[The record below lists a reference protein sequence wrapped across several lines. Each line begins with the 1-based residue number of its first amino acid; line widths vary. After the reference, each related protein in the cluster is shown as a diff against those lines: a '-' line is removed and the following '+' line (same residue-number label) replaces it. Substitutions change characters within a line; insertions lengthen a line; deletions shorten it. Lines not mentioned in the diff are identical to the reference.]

1 MAPQARILM
10 VEDNPDLVDLY
21 RLKLQLEGY
30 RVAVAADGAAGLEL
44 ARSLRP
50 DAILLDVHMPRLDG
64 LQMLAALRA
73 DEATRAVPVVMFSD
87 DDSQEVIAEARRLS
101 AAAYLV
107 KSRLLPSGV
116 SQAIAAVLRET
127 VEPSQAAAVKAS

>member
-1 MAPQARILM
+1 
-10 VEDNPDLVDLY
+10 
-21 RLKLQLEGY
+21 
-30 RVAVAADGAAGLEL
+30 
-44 ARSLRP
+44 
-50 DAILLDVHMPRLDG
+50 
-64 LQMLAALRA
+64 
-73 DEATRAVPVVMFSD
+73 MFSD

>member
-1 MAPQARILM
+1 MAAQPRVLM
-10 VEDNPDLVDLY
+10 VEDNPDLADLY

-30 RVAVAADGAAGLEL
+30 RVALAGDGAAGLEL
-44 ARSLRP
+44 ARSLKP
-50 DAILLDVHMPRLDG
+50 DVILLDVHMPRLDG

-73 DEATRAVPVVMFSD
+73 EEATRTLPVIMFSD
-87 DDSQEVIAEARRLS
+87 DDSKEVMEEAHRLS

-116 SQAIAAVLRET
+116 SRAIAAVLSDRVLPGQGPAE
-127 VEPSQAAAVKAS
+127 KAS